1 MRTFL
6 ISGIVQTRNVHHVH
20 PVYFSVEM
28 LLQNVGDTQISFDRT
43 AKEYNFFECEVQ
55 FHFPSRTNLLEK
67 KGVFQQ
73 ENTELQIGPQLFFE
87 EVASTIT
94 PLIYSR
100 GGGNKQGEGVK
111 KL

>member
-6 ISGIVQTRNVHHVH
+6 ISGIVQTRNVH

-67 KGVFQQ
+67 KGVFQL
-73 ENTELQIGPQLFFE
+73 ENTELQIGPQLLFE
-87 EVASTIT
+87 EVASTVT
-94 PLIYSR
+94 SLKCEFFK
-100 GGGNKQGEGVK
+100 N
-111 KL
+111 LFL